1 MIRALLENV
10 SRTSGKSI
18 SKLMQ
23 SMRPLMT
30 MLYPRFSVFS
40 KTLSLFFLL
49 LLLSSG
55 YAFGQAT
62 TGSISGHVTD
72 PKGNAIVG
80 ATVSVQSLDKG
91 LITTAVTDGAG
102 DFALSAMPPD
112 QYKVV
117 VEVSGFDVATVP
129 PFKLDIDQR
138 ANFNVRM
145 KVGEV
150 STTVTV
156 TDSAPVLQT
165 QGAETGE
172 VIGSREISDLP
183 TLGRDFSTLLF
194 LVPGVVSGTAHA
206 NTNLDVS
213 INGQRE
219 YSNSYQINGVEV
231 SGLNNDTNVRP
242 SPDAIQEFK
251 VVTSTYAPEFG
262 RAAGGAILIQTK
274 SGSNNIHGSGFF
286 FYRPTA
292 TAANNNFAPKGSVP
306 TTVQKNYGGTIGGPI
321 KKDKAFLFIGY
332 EGFKNTFS
340 SSYLGETLVGQNQ
353 VTFDAAGDAN
363 LSGLLDPYTG
373 TQVPIFNPYF
383 FQANYYTQQF
393 PNNTIPA
400 NLVDPGG
407 RKIVQSL
414 FPAPRGLQAGNPYE
428 NFQTTETYTLTSNVG
443 NLRADY
449 TFSQKNR
456 LYVTYDVEQGTYN
469 TSDPFAGAI
478 PVNGGGGADTGG
490 LESYE
495 NNVISVADDHT
506 FTTNLLN
513 EARATYFI
521 SPVTEKSLVDGT
533 NLATQFGIKNA
544 NIPGFPQTYGFPQI
558 QDGTGAITG
567 GSTFK
572 PFDARENVL
581 GLIDSVSY
589 TRAHHNAKIGYEYR
603 KLKSLSN
610 YSLFPV
616 PYEYFAGPGSNFTS
630 DPYYGY
636 YNPSAFYYNGGA
648 EIADILLGLP
658 EVVYQGLQ
666 YQTPQTSANEHTV
679 YLQDYWQLTPR
690 INLTYGV
697 RYEYLQPFVEQN
709 NNQSNFDINTLNINI
724 AGRGNNSRSLV
735 YSNTGDLM
743 PRVGIAFQ
751 LRPKTVLRGGYG
763 VFYTHENDGKNVIL
777 TQNYPFYTEQQ
788 ITSGQYYI
796 DYNLSTG
803 MARPTTNPVPATTA
817 SLNLTTVAGV
827 STQVVQSEPQNF
839 PTAYTNDYN
848 ITLQQQLGSATS
860 LEIGY
865 VGAGSRNLSQKV
877 GNYNVNNHLSAKLG
891 TVDVTQAS
899 GLSNYDSLQVK
910 INRPITQGYGAI
922 VSYTWS
928 HNRDNGPAPPDLGLG
943 GDYPQSPF
951 NVNAEYGNAD
961 FDVRNNITAA
971 QLIELPFGR
980 GRHFLSNTNRA
991 TDILLGGWQLNSIT
1005 TLRSGVPI
1013 NIVSNSGNPLY
1024 PGLRPNLIGNPYV
1037 SKATKAQ
1044 WFNPKAF
1051 AIPAGQAAS
1060 SKAGATVPLV
1070 LGNFGRNVIFGPGY
1084 TNEDVSLF
1092 KVLSLPHEMKL
1103 QIRIEAFNVLNTA
1116 RYGQPNGNFSSG
1128 GSFGQI
1134 TGGGTG
1140 NQRIMQFGGR
1150 FLF

>member
-1 MIRALLENV
+1 MTLV
-10 SRTSGKSI
+10 RTSAVLKA
-18 SKLMQ
+18 
-23 SMRPLMT
+23 
-30 MLYPRFSVFS
+30 
-40 KTLSLFFLL
+40 LSLLFVSTVFAATAL
-49 LLLSSG
+49 
-55 YAFGQAT
+55 GQAT
-62 TGSISGHVTD
+62 TGSISGHVVD
-72 PKGNAIVG
+72 ASGRVVQG
-80 ATVSVQSLDKG
+80 ASISVQNVDKG
-91 LITTAVTDGAG
+91 LVATASTDNSG
-102 DFALSAMPPD
+102 DFTLPAMPPD
-112 QYKVV
+112 HYRIVIEK
-117 VEVSGFDVATVP
+117 SGFASASVP

-138 ANFNVRM
+138 ANFNIPL

-150 STTVTV
+150 STSVTV
-156 TDSAPVLQT
+156 SDEAPVLQT

-172 VIGSREISDLP
+172 VIGSREIADLP
-183 TLGRDFSTLLF
+183 TLGRNFSTLLF
-194 LVPGVVSGTAHA
+194 LVPGVVSGTKGA

-262 RAAGGAILIQTK
+262 RASGGAILIQTK
-274 SGSNNIHGSGFF
+274 SGTNNIHGSAFF

-292 TAANNNFAPKGSVP
+292 TAANNNFAPAGTSP
-306 TTVQKNYGGTIGGPI
+306 TTVQKNYGATIGGPI
-321 KKDKAFLFIGY
+321 IKDKAFLFLGY
-332 EGFKNTFS
+332 EGFRNTFS
-340 SSYLGETLVGQNQ
+340 SSYLGETLVGQNE
-353 VTFDAAGDAN
+353 VTFDAAGDAD
-363 LSGLLDPYTG
+363 LSKLLDPYTG

-383 FQANYYTQQF
+383 FQSNYYTQQF
-393 PNNTIPA
+393 PGNIIPA

-407 RKIVQSL
+407 KSIVQKL
-414 FPAPRGLQAGNPYE
+414 FPAPRGPQAGNPYA
-428 NFQTTETYTLTSNVG
+428 NFQTTEMYNLTSNVG

-449 TFSQKNR
+449 TFSQNHR

-469 TSDPFAGAI
+469 TTDPYAGAI
-478 PVNGGGGADTGG
+478 PLAGGGGADTGG

-495 NNVISVADDHT
+495 NNVFAISDDYT
-506 FTTNLLN
+506 FSPHLLN

-558 QDGTGAITG
+558 QVGTGAVTG

-589 TRAHHNAKIGYEYR
+589 TRSAHTAKIGYEYR
-603 KLKSLSN
+603 KLKSLSS

-630 DPYYGY
+630 DPYYGF
-636 YNPSAFYYNGGA
+636 YNPSAFYYNGGS

-666 YQTPQTSANEHTV
+666 YQVPQTSANEHTV
-679 YLQDYWQLTPR
+679 YIQDYWQIKPR
-690 INLTYGV
+690 INLTYGL

-709 NNQSNFDINTLNINI
+709 NNQSNFDVNTLTINI

-735 YSNTGDLM
+735 NSNTTDIM

-751 LRPKTVLRGGYG
+751 LRPKTVLRGGFG
-763 VFYTHENDGKNVIL
+763 VFYTHENDGKNVVL

-788 ITSGQYYI
+788 ITSGQYGI
-796 DYNLSTG
+796 TYNLSTG
-803 MARPTTNPVPATTA
+803 VARPTTNPVPSTTA
-817 SLNLTTVAGV
+817 SLNLTTVPGAA
-827 STQVVQSEPQNF
+827 TQVVQSEPANF
-839 PTAYTNDYN
+839 PTAYTNGYN
-848 ITLQQQLGSATS
+848 VTMEQQLGNSTS

-865 VGAGSRNLSQKV
+865 VGATSRDLSQKV
-877 GNYNVNNHLSAKLG
+877 GNYNVNNHLSSKLG
-891 TVDVTQAS
+891 NVNLTQAS
-899 GLSNYDSLQVK
+899 GIGNYDSLQAK
-910 INRPITQGYGAI
+910 INRPITHGYGAI
-922 VSYTWS
+922 LSYTWS

-943 GDYPQSPF
+943 GDYPQNPF
-951 NVNAEYGNAD
+951 NVNAEYANAD
-961 FDVRNNITAA
+961 YDVRNNFTAA

-980 GRHFLSNTNRA
+980 GRHFLSNTNHV
-991 TDILLGGWQLNSIT
+991 TDILVGGWQLNSIT
-1005 TLRSGVPI
+1005 TLRGGVPI

-1024 PGLRPNLIGNPYV
+1024 PGLRPNLVGNPSV
-1037 SKATKAQ
+1037 GHRSKSQ

-1051 AIPAGQAAS
+1051 AVPAGQAAS
-1060 SKAGATVPLV
+1060 AKPGATVPLV
-1070 LGNFGRNVIFGPGY
+1070 TGNAGRNFIYGPGY
-1084 TNEDVSLF
+1084 TNEDISLF
-1092 KVLSLPHEMKL
+1092 KVLSLPRELKL

-1116 RYGQPNGNFSSG
+1116 RYGQPNGNFTS

-1150 FLF
+1150 FVF

>member
-1 MIRALLENV
+1 
-10 SRTSGKSI
+10 
-18 SKLMQ
+18 
-23 SMRPLMT
+23 
-30 MLYPRFSVFS
+30 
-40 KTLSLFFLL
+40 
-49 LLLSSG
+49 
-55 YAFGQAT
+55 
-62 TGSISGHVTD
+62 
-72 PKGNAIVG
+72 
-80 ATVSVQSLDKG
+80 
-91 LITTAVTDGAG
+91 
-102 DFALSAMPPD
+102 
-112 QYKVV
+112 
-117 VEVSGFDVATVP
+117 
-129 PFKLDIDQR
+129 
-138 ANFNVRM
+138 
-145 KVGEV
+145 
-150 STTVTV
+150 
-156 TDSAPVLQT
+156 
-165 QGAETGE
+165 
-172 VIGSREISDLP
+172 
-183 TLGRDFSTLLF
+183 
-194 LVPGVVSGTAHA
+194 VVSGTAHA

-274 SGSNNIHGSGFF
+274 SGTNNIHGSGFF
-286 FYRPTA
+286 FYRPTT

-306 TTVQKNYGGTIGGPI
+306 TTVQKNYGGTLGGPI

-353 VTFDAAGDAN
+353 VTFDAAGDAD
-363 LSGLLDPYTG
+363 LSKLIDPYSG
-373 TQVPIFNPYF
+373 TQVPIFNPYIY
-383 FQANYYTQQF
+383 QATYSPMQF
-393 PNNTIPA
+393 NGNIIPA
-400 NLVDPGG
+400 NLIDAGG
-407 RKIVQSL
+407 RNIVQKL
-414 FPAPRGLQAGNPYE
+414 FPAPRGSQAGNPYE
-428 NFQTTETYTLTSNVG
+428 NFQTTEIYTLTSNVG

-495 NNVISVADDHT
+495 NNVIAVADDHT
-506 FTTNLLN
+506 FTPNLLN

-533 NLATQFGIKNA
+533 NLASKFGIANA
-544 NIPGFPQTYGFPQI
+544 NISGFPQTYGFPQI

-589 TRAHHNAKIGYEYR
+589 TRARHNVKVGYEYR
-603 KLKSLSN
+603 KLKSLSS

-630 DPYYGY
+630 DPNYCYYSYSPCSTTTGF
-636 YNPSAFYYNGGA
+636 YNPSAFYFNGGS
-648 EIADILLGLP
+648 EIADILLGMP
-658 EVVYQGLQ
+658 EVVDQGLQ
-666 YQTPQTSANEHTV
+666 FVIPQTSSNEHTV
-679 YLQDYWQLTPR
+679 YLQDYWQITPK

-709 NNQSNFDINTLNINI
+709 NNQANFDVNSLNINI
-724 AGRGNNSRSLV
+724 AGRGGNSRSLV
-735 YSNTGDLM
+735 FSNTNDLM
-743 PRVGIAFQ
+743 PRVGIAVQ

-777 TQNYPFYTEQQ
+777 TQNYPFYVQQQ
-788 ITSGQYYI
+788 ITSSVYYI
-796 DYNLSTG
+796 DYILSTG
-803 MARPTTNPVPATTA
+803 VARPTTNPVAA
-817 SLNLTTVAGV
+817 SVSSVNLPSVANANLY
-827 STQVVQSEPQNF
+827 TVQSEPKSF

-848 ITLQQQLGSATS
+848 ITLQQQLGNATS

-865 VGAGSRNLSQKV
+865 VGADSRNLSQKV
-877 GNYNVNNHLSAKLG
+877 GNYNVNNHLSSKLG

-910 INRPITQGYGAI
+910 INRPIVRGYGAI

-943 GDYPQSPF
+943 GDYPQNPF
-951 NVNAEYGNAD
+951 NVGAEYGNAD

-980 GRHFLSNTNRA
+980 GRHFLSDANRA

-1013 NIVSNSGNPLY
+1013 NIVSNSGNSLY

-1037 SKATKAQ
+1037 TKPTKGE

-1070 LGNFGRNVIFGPGY
+1070 VGNFGRNVIFGPGY

-1092 KVLSLPHEMKL
+1092 KVLALPHETKL

-1116 RYGQPNGNFSSG
+1116 RYGQPNSNFASG

-1134 TGGGTG
+1134 TGGGVG